1 MTAAQWPTGLITAL
15 VTPFSNDQLDMKAL
29 GVLLERQIEAG
40 VGGVLV
46 CGGTGEFG
54 ALTQEERRE
63 LAGETAR
70 VLAGRLPFFVQ
81 TGALATRDVLALSL
95 HAEQIGAT
103 GILVASPFGEPLSW
117 RERMHFYEQ
126 VATTVDLP
134 IMIYNTQLGGFLSM
148 AQIEQIASLP
158 NVGAIKNSSYDATL
172 LGDLLAWS
180 EETGFHAYVG
190 ADSLL
195 ALGAANGAHG
205 ALLGTGNVIP
215 DELVSVIQLCQ
226 RGALSQHLWKQMHA
240 FLRFMEKT
248 SNYVA
253 ACKVGVKVCGLDVGD
268 VRAPYLMPPAD
279 ERDAIAHQLQAVK
292 EALAGTA
299 AAAR

>member
-1 MTAAQWPTGLITAL
+1 MSAAQWPTGLITAL
-15 VTPFSNDQLDMKAL
+15 VTPFSNDQLDIEAL
-29 GVLLERQIEAG
+29 GMLLERQIEAG

-54 ALTQEERRE
+54 ALTLSERRE
-63 LAGETAR
+63 LADETAR

-81 TGALATRDVLALSL
+81 TGALATRDALALSL
-95 HAEQIGAT
+95 HAEQIGAA

-126 VATTVDLP
+126 AATTVDLP
-134 IMIYNTQLGGFLSM
+134 IMIYNTQLGGFLSL
-148 AQIEQIASLP
+148 AQIEQVASLP

-180 EETGFHAYVG
+180 AESGFHAYVG

-195 ALGAANGAHG
+195 AFGAANGAHG

-215 DELVSVIQLCQ
+215 DELQTVIQLCQ
-226 RGALSQHLWKQMHA
+226 NGTPSQSLWRQMHA

-253 ACKVGVKVCGLDVGD
+253 ACKFGVRLSGLDVGD
-268 VRAPYLMPPAD
+268 VRVPYLMPPAD
-279 ERDAIAHQLQAVK
+279 ECDAIARHLQALK
-292 EALAGTA
+292 EAFADTA
-299 AAAR
+299 SSVR

>member
-1 MTAAQWPTGLITAL
+1 MTTAQWPAGLITAL
-15 VTPFSNDQLDMKAL
+15 VTPFANDQLDLNAL
-29 GVLLERQIEAG
+29 GKLLERQVEAG

-54 ALTQEERRE
+54 ALTLDERHD
-63 LAGETAR
+63 LADETAR
-70 VLAGRLPFFVQ
+70 VLNGRLPFFVQ
-81 TGALATRDVLALSL
+81 TGALATRDALALSL
-95 HAEQIGAT
+95 HAKQAGAA
-103 GILVASPFGEPLSW
+103 GVLVASPFGEPLSW

-126 VATTVDLP
+126 VAATVDLP
-134 IMIYNTQLGGFLSM
+134 IMIYNTALGGFLSL
-148 AQIEQIASLP
+148 AQIEQVAGLP

-180 EETGFHAYVG
+180 AETGFSTYVG

-195 ALGAANGAHG
+195 AIGAANGAHG

-215 DELVSVIQLCQ
+215 EELITVIQQCQ
-226 RGALSQHLWKQMHA
+226 KGSLSQGLWQQMHT

-253 ACKVGVKVCGLDVGD
+253 ACKVGVRLSGLEVGD
-268 VRAPYLMPPAD
+268 TRAPYLMPPAD
-279 ERDAIAHQLQAVK
+279 ECDAIAQHLQAIK
-292 EALAGTA
+292 EAFAGTGDA
-299 AAAR
+299 

>member
-1 MTAAQWPTGLITAL
+1 MTTAPWPTGLITAL
-15 VTPFSNDQLDMKAL
+15 VTPFSNDQLDMNAL
-29 GVLLERQIEAG
+29 GMLLERQIEAG

-54 ALTQEERRE
+54 ALSQGERHE
-63 LAGETAR
+63 LADEAAR

-95 HAEQIGAT
+95 HAQHIGAA

-134 IMIYNTQLGGFLSM
+134 IMIYNTQLGGFLSL

-172 LGDLLAWS
+172 MGDLLAWS
-180 EETGFHAYVG
+180 AETGFRAYVG
-190 ADSLL
+190 GDSLL
-195 ALGAANGAHG
+195 AFGAANGAHG

-215 DELVSVIQLCQ
+215 DELLTVIHLCQ
-226 RGALSQHLWKQMHA
+226 KGMLSQDLWQQMHT

-253 ACKVGVKVCGLDVGD
+253 ACKVGVQLSGLEVGD

-279 ERDAIAHQLQAVK
+279 ERNTIAQHLRALK
-292 EALAGTA
+292 EAFADTA
-299 AAAR
+299 STVR

>member
-1 MTAAQWPTGLITAL
+1 MSTAQWPTGLITAL
-15 VTPFSNDQLDMKAL
+15 VTPLSDDRLDMNTL
-29 GVLLERQIEAG
+29 DMLLERQIEAG

-54 ALTQEERRE
+54 ALSQGERHE
-63 LAGETAR
+63 LADEAAR

-81 TGALATRDVLALSL
+81 TGALATRDALSL
-95 HAEQIGAT
+95 GLHAKQVGAA

-126 VATTVDLP
+126 VTATVDLP
-134 IMIYNTQLGGFLSM
+134 IMIYNTQLGGFLSL
-148 AQIEQIASLP
+148 AQIQQIASLP

-172 LGDLLAWS
+172 MGDLLAWS
-180 EETGFHAYVG
+180 AETGFRVYVG

-195 ALGAANGAHG
+195 AFGTANGAHG

-215 DELVSVIQLCQ
+215 DELLAVIRLCQ
-226 RGALSQHLWKQMHA
+226 QGALSQRLWQQMYA

-253 ACKVGVKVCGLDVGD
+253 ACKHGVKLSGLDVGD
-268 VRAPYLMPPAD
+268 VRTPYLMPFAD
-279 ERDAIAHQLQAVK
+279 ECDAIAQHLQALR
-292 EALAGTA
+292 EAFADTVSA
-299 AAAR
+299 VR